1 MSGSPDEVTR
11 KVLQWIAYADEDI
24 IAANHILTLKSC
36 IPYRLVA
43 WHAQQ
48 CAEKYIKAYLVFQ
61 FMFTLFF
68 FLCFS
73 GCGQHEKSTGRLTI
87 AVIPMGTTH
96 EFWKS
101 IHAGAV
107 AAAKEAGTVDIL
119 WKGPLKED
127 DRDEQLRIVE
137 DFMAARVNAIVF
149 SPMDDRTFIR
159 PVMDA
164 KRAGIP
170 TVLVNS
176 QLQGDHHVSFVAT
189 DNYKGGV
196 LGAERMGAITGGKAK
211 LIIVRL
217 SEADVTTMDRVR
229 GFRDTIVAKYPGIEI
244 LSDNQYAGVT
254 TETAFRTGENLLN
267 RYPEATALFTPN
279 ESSTFGFLRML
290 QDRGLAGKVHFVG
303 FDSSEKLIE
312 ALGKH
317 EIHGLVIQNPFLM
330 GYLGVKTAVAQLRG
344 EPVEKRIDTGVIIA
358 SPENRNDPE
367 VLKLLRPDL
376 SVLEGE

>member
-1 MSGSPDEVTR
+1 MACLP
-11 KVLQWIAYADEDI
+11 A
-24 IAANHILTLKSC
+24 
-36 IPYRLVA
+36 
-43 WHAQQ
+43 
-48 CAEKYIKAYLVFQ
+48 
-61 FMFTLFF
+61 
-68 FLCFS
+68 
-73 GCGQHEKSTGRLTI
+73 CGKSTKDAGCLSI

-107 AAAKEAGTVDIL
+107 AAARETGNVEII

-137 DFMAARVNAIVF
+137 DFIGTRVDALVF

-176 QLQGDHHVSFVAT
+176 QLQGDYHISFVAT
-189 DNYKGGV
+189 DNRRGGA
-196 LGAERMGAITGGKAK
+196 LGAERMGEITGGKAK
-211 LIIVRL
+211 LLIVRL
-217 SEADVTTMDRVR
+217 SEADVTTMDRVK
-229 GFRDTIVAKYPGIEI
+229 GFRDTIVAKFPGIEI

-254 TETAFRTGENLLN
+254 TESAFRTGENLLN
-267 RYPEATALFTPN
+267 RYPETTAIFTPN

-290 QDRGLAGKVHFVG
+290 QDRGLAGKVRFVG

-312 ALGKH
+312 ALGKG
-317 EIHGLVIQNPFLM
+317 EISGLVIQNPFQM
-330 GYLGVKTAVAQLRG
+330 GYLGVKTAVAYIRG
-344 EPVEKRIDTGVIIA
+344 ETVEKRIDTGVIIA
-358 SPENRNDPE
+358 TPENMTVPE
-367 VLKLLRPDL
+367 VAKLLRPDL
-376 SVLEGE
+376 SILEE